1 MKHVEV
7 CTPQRPRRKPVLMTA
22 SRRVSVLHRWLG
34 VALCLMLALWF
45 FTGSVLSFVPFPS
58 LSHGDR
64 IAGSE
69 PIDFGRLGIEPAVAL
84 RAADDPFIDHARLIS
99 VAGQPRYVIVRGQ
112 QPVLAIDGQ
121 TGELARLLD
130 AAMARA
136 IAERFFS
143 GTVQAIEGPFE
154 HDQWTVHDGY
164 VPYQPFYKAVLN
176 DAAGTHLYVSAR
188 SGEVVQ
194 RTRRFERGWNYV
206 GAVVHWVNVVPLRA
220 HYELWRRV
228 MWTLALGGIVLAA
241 AGLFLGYVRYI
252 NLKRQLRPGLSPF
265 SGLLRWHH
273 AIGLFAGVLI
283 LSWVSSGWLSL
294 DTGTFFSRAQPSSAR
309 IDRLRGMSLP
319 AAAEAFPVSLVQT
332 LGSAREVEFSAL
344 NAQPLLVIRDR
355 DKPLSKLVIGAAGQ
369 TMQIRESLPDE
380 LVRAAVQVAWS
391 PLRVTELRPIS
402 ADDAYSLRG
411 KPLPSTTRRLVLDDE
426 AESWVQID
434 AATGQIVSVLD
445 RSRRVYRWLV
455 DGLHTFDFPLLNKAG
470 SLWHVLLL
478 IGTTS
483 GFALSCTGVVLGFK
497 RLRRSIPQVGTRSAR
512 VPQS

>member
-121 TGELARLLD
+121 TGEFARLLD

-136 IAERFFS
+136 IAERFFN

-220 HYELWRRV
+220 NYELWRRV

-332 LGSAREVEFSAL
+332 LGSAREVEE
-344 NAQPLLVIRDR
+344 R
-355 DKPLSKLVIGAAGQ
+355 
-369 TMQIRESLPDE
+369 
-380 LVRAAVQVAWS
+380 VRA
-391 PLRVTELRPIS
+391 L
-402 ADDAYSLRG
+402 
-411 KPLPSTTRRLVLDDE
+411 
-426 AESWVQID
+426 
-434 AATGQIVSVLD
+434 
-445 RSRRVYRWLV
+445 
-455 DGLHTFDFPLLNKAG
+455 
-470 SLWHVLLL
+470 
-478 IGTTS
+478 
-483 GFALSCTGVVLGFK
+483 
-497 RLRRSIPQVGTRSAR
+497 
-512 VPQS
+512 